1 MLHVPTFMHRQYLGL
16 VSPILMDAIY
26 ALAARLCDHP
36 AFVSAFPASVPPHL
50 RGKPFADRCCA
61 NLDRIIE
68 MRHRWTEEDHQMDS
82 GTWEETEF
90 VQSALVLSVY
100 FTSTRQP
107 RLGLF
112 YLDVALSVLRPSGP
126 SGLLPPPSARLNLS
140 THEYF
145 TLAEVRKRTFWL
157 CVMGDILP
165 AACGRRRT
173 IRDHEFA
180 NVSLP
185 GPEMYWTRYG
195 GMASNGREPLRRD
208 CLTVGTG
215 NWHSEEGQVGEIGH
229 IIRILTLFSN
239 IMAIANNG
247 GAGSHEAR
255 HLSPSHYEQAL
266 KSWAL
271 DLPRHL
277 RFDEVNLSLSMA
289 KIQSPVP
296 EIAFAGWSFAY
307 MHAVAECGMFYLQ
320 SKHTGAPFAVQR
332 QGQAVDNL
340 TVIIESFGERGR
352 EGPLMCFPVM
362 IVTCWMD
369 HIAATKPASVHSA
382 MEERVNTWWSDVNR
396 EWGWERRETLE
407 RGIFPNLET
416 IGGGVG
422 VSSSAANVV
431 SGRDSPRDRAYQ
443 VGARRFEPSLP
454 ALGLYQQTSPV
465 MESSASSTTSHAVVT
480 PNEPNH
486 PRYPVLPPLR
496 ASSGPRSPSPARS
509 VRSVHSARSSNPER
523 DLPPLHARVAADRER
538 DWDSEKRPRLS
549 PPPLRREW
557 APSAG
562 PLLGIDALVS
572 AAEEHRRE
580 SMEKAAAKAVTA

>member
-1 MLHVPTFMHRQYLGL
+1 MLHVPTFMHRQYLGQ

-26 ALAARLCDHP
+26 ALAARLCEHP
-36 AFVSAFPASVPPHL
+36 AFVSAFPASMPSHL
-50 RGKPFADRCCA
+50 RGKPFADRCSA
-61 NLDRIIE
+61 NLDRIVE
-68 MRHRWTEEDHQMDS
+68 MRNRWTEEDHQMDS

-90 VQSALVLSVY
+90 VQSALILSVY

-112 YLDVALSVLRPSGP
+112 YLDVALSVLRPGAN
-126 SGLLPPPSARLNLS
+126 GLLPPPSARLNLS
-140 THEYF
+140 THEFY
-145 TLAEVRKRTFWL
+145 TLAEVRNRSFWL

-165 AACGRRRT
+165 AASGRRRT

-208 CLTVGTG
+208 CLAVGTG

-229 IIRILTLFSN
+229 IIRILVLFSN
-239 IMAIANNG
+239 IMAITNNG

-289 KIQSPVP
+289 KIQSPVA
-296 EIAFAGWSFAY
+296 EVAFAGWSFAY

-352 EGPLMCFPVM
+352 EGPLMFFPVM

-382 MEERVNTWWSDVNR
+382 MEERVNSWWADVGR

-416 IGGGVG
+416 IGGGAVEREP
-422 VSSSAANVV
+422 S
-431 SGRDSPRDRAYQ
+431 RDRPFSLA
-443 VGARRFEPSLP
+443 GRRYEPP

-496 ASSGPRSPSPARS
+496 TGSGGRSPSPARS
-509 VRSVHSARSSNPER
+509 TRSAHSVHSIRSGSDRER
-523 DLPPLHARVAADRER
+523 ELPPLHATRPLADRE
-538 DWDSEKRPRLS
+538 WDSEKRARLS
-549 PPPLRREW
+549 PPRRDW
-557 APSAG
+557 PSG